1 MANQVQYGFV
11 GLQHL
16 WNERVADVNI
26 TTIDTA
32 LNDSLAEYNRQVNG
46 MLGAMVEVTTERT
59 RRVLQVDRRQLQPL
73 DEWGNPLPTR
83 PTGSYTV
90 GFPIQGGGDAR
101 GTNRVSRALMR
112 VEELNRDTT
121 ETFLAD
127 ADWMRRHMLAA
138 LLDDQ
143 SWTYDDPE
151 GDVTVV
157 PLANGDTT
165 PFINIGG
172 DGATDDHYLAG
183 TAAVAASTFS
193 TIRRELT
200 EHISNQGAGPV
211 IAYVPTTNVDD
222 ILAIP
227 SFIEV
232 GDPDITLG
240 ADSDR
245 LSASMDRGF
254 GDEVL
259 GKVSQVWVV
268 EWSALPENYILAR
281 MAGRTPLAMRE
292 HPVGSLR
299 GLFRE
304 NHSQNG
310 NLLEER
316 WLRYAGFGVQD
327 RVAAVV
333 YQLGSETY
341 STPAAFDAPLAV

>member
-1 MANQVQYGFV
+1 MANNVQYGFV

-16 WNERVADVNI
+16 WNERVTEVDQV
-26 TTIDTA
+26 TINRA
-32 LNDSLAEYNRQVNG
+32 LGESLAEYNRQVNG
-46 MLGAMVEVTTERT
+46 MLSAMVDVTTERT

-83 PTGSYTV
+83 PGGAYTV

-101 GTNRVSRALMR
+101 GTNRVSRQMMT
-112 VEELNRDTT
+112 VEELNRDVT
-121 ETFLAD
+121 ETLLAD

-143 SWTYDDPE
+143 SWTFDDPA
-151 GDVTVV
+151 GDVTVT
-157 PLANGDTT
+157 PLANGDST
-165 PFINIGG
+165 PFITIGG

-183 TAAVAASTFS
+183 TADLSAATFT

-211 IAYVPTTNVDD
+211 VVYVPTNLTDDVD
-222 ILAIP
+222 AIP
-227 SFIEV
+227 TFLEV
-232 GDPDITLG
+232 GDPDIVLG

-245 LSASMDRGF
+245 LAANIDRGF

-259 GKVSQVWVV
+259 GKVSRVWIV
-268 EWSALPENYILAR
+268 EWSALPDNYMLAR
-281 MAGRTPLAMRE
+281 MVNRTPLAMRQY
-292 HPVGSLR
+292 PSAALQ

-304 NHSQNG
+304 NHSPNG

-316 WLRYAGFGVQD
+316 WIRYAGFGVQD
-327 RVAAVV
+327 RTSAVV
-333 YQLGSETY
+333 YQYGSETY
-341 STPAAFDAPLAV
+341 STPAAFDAPLSV

>member
-1 MANQVQYGFV
+1 MANNVQYGFV

-16 WNERVADVNI
+16 WNERVTEVDQV
-26 TTIDTA
+26 TINRA
-32 LNDSLAEYNRQVNG
+32 LGESLAEYNRQVDN
-46 MLGAMVEVTTERT
+46 MLSAMVEMTTERT

-83 PTGSYTV
+83 PGGAYTV

-101 GTNRVSRALMR
+101 GTNRVSRQMMT
-112 VEELNRDTT
+112 VEELNRDVT
-121 ETFLAD
+121 ETLLAD
-127 ADWMRRHMLAA
+127 ADWIRRHALAA

-143 SWTYDDPE
+143 SWTFDDPA
-151 GDVTVV
+151 GDVTVT
-157 PLANGDTT
+157 PLANGDST

-183 TAAVAASTFS
+183 TAALSASTFT

-211 IAYVPTTNVDD
+211 VVYVPTNLTDDVD
-222 ILAIP
+222 AIP
-227 SFIEV
+227 TFLEV
-232 GDPDITLG
+232 GDPDIVLG

-245 LSASMDRGF
+245 LAANIDRGF

-259 GKVSQVWVV
+259 GKVSRVWIV
-268 EWSALPENYILAR
+268 EWSALPDNYMLAR
-281 MAGRTPLAMRE
+281 MVNRTPLAMRQ
-292 HPVGSLR
+292 HPSGALQ

-304 NHSQNG
+304 NHSPNG

-316 WLRYAGFGVQD
+316 WIRYAGFGVQD
-327 RVAAVV
+327 RTSAVV
-333 YQLGSETY
+333 YQYGSETY
-341 STPAAFDAPLAV
+341 STPAAFDAPLSV